1 MLIVKLN
8 LFQFLMITDFEQIE
22 NLNKSLKLS
31 VQCDIDFFRQPNCL

>member
-31 VQCDIDFFRQPNCL
+31 VQYDIDFFRQPNCL